1 MKFPALLAVTFAL
14 GASVALADIQSPPGS
29 DYGPTRKLGRGIS
42 NIAFGSSE
50 LLVSM
55 EEVNYTDG
63 NSAMWSYGVV
73 RGVGR
78 TLARLGFGVYETALF
93 PFPTY
98 KGSYRPPYKSDIP
111 WIHCGYSEFPPEL
124 GFESRYNYVRD
135 YPRSPAL

>member
-1 MKFPALLAVTFAL
+1 MKFPALFAL
-14 GASVALADIQSPPGS
+14 ALVVGASVAFADIQSPPAS
-29 DYGPTRKLGRGIS
+29 DYGPTRKLGRGIA

-50 LLVSM
+50 LLVCM
-55 EEVNYTDG
+55 EEVNDSDG
-63 NSAMWSYGVV
+63 NAAAWSYGVV

-78 TLARLGFGVYETALF
+78 TLARLGFGVYEVALF

-124 GFESRYNYVRD
+124 GFETRYDYVRTYARD
-135 YPRSPAL
+135 PAL

>member
-1 MKFPALLAVTFAL
+1 MKFPALLALTLAI
-14 GASVALADIQSPPGS
+14 GASVAFADIQSPPAA
-29 DYGPTRKLGRGIS
+29 DYGPTRKLGRGLG
-42 NIAFGSSE
+42 NIAYGSTE
-50 LLVSM
+50 FFVSM
-55 EEVNYTDG
+55 SEVNYAEG
-63 NSAMWSYGVV
+63 NNAEWSYGIV

-78 TLARLGFGVYETALF
+78 SLARLGFGVYETALF

-135 YPRSPAL
+135 YQRSPAM